1 MDGVGLASVRH
12 DIRQSA
18 LVTAASFG
26 TIIGLASSSLPS
38 QDWLDEVRT
47 WRASWTLAK
56 LASSFITLRQSDL
69 TEIATTRLFVCLI
82 RLFVWSVFASGAFPP
97 DGHAATPGAKIARLA
112 PRRGGAQ
119 FLWEIDAS
127 TDAALAPRKF
137 LEIPSTHTYTAAVM
151 S

>member
-1 MDGVGLASVRH
+1 MRLELGELRGPSP
-12 DIRQSA
+12 
-18 LVTAASFG
+18 
-26 TIIGLASSSLPS
+26 SL
-38 QDWLDEVRT
+38 
-47 WRASWTLAK
+47 
-56 LASSFITLRQSDL
+56 LRVLSRFANDL

-127 TDAALAPRKF
+127 YQLTDAELAPRKF
-137 LEIPSTHTYTAAVM
+137 LEIPSTHTYTGAVM
-151 S
+151 N